1 MTINNNSSKHQ
12 RITELFDLCRQ
23 RYLEAGGNPHK
34 SVDCQQWMSEAE
46 KQEFLQLGQQFY
58 CEFKKVNSKT
68 VLGVI
73 KLNQFNHNQYL

>member
-12 RITELFDLCRQ
+12 RITEVFDLCRQ

-46 KQEFLQLGQQFY
+46 KQEFLQLGQQLIDPQKIADY
-58 CEFKKVNSKT
+58 QQQNGSWRDQ
-68 VLGVI
+68 I
-73 KLNQFNHNQYL
+73 KSIQS

>member
-46 KQEFLQLGQQFY
+46 KQELLRTINTTELDFPQDKSIICQIIFM
-58 CEFKKVNSKT
+58 
-68 VLGVI
+68 
-73 KLNQFNHNQYL
+73 